1 MAPVSSCEAE
11 RSFSGLRRIKTHLR
25 NSMTVELLAGLALM
39 HIHHSVEIELDVV
52 LKMFI
57 DLYNR
62 RLFSGIILYD

>member
-1 MAPVSSCEAE
+1 
-11 RSFSGLRRIKTHLR
+11 
-25 NSMTVELLAGLALM
+25 MTVVRLAGLALM

-57 DLYNR
+57 GLYNR